1 LYKNSPRFPVALP
14 RGLDTITMLDVEAEY
29 DRYWR
34 EVGGM
39 ARVQRT
45 ASLYETFRQMLE
57 FQVRKNNPDLTDRE
71 VTIQAAR
78 RMYLSNEAT
87 QRLLDQ
93 MENASCT
100 MSTSNH
106 ASNESAR
113 SSMD

>member
-1 LYKNSPRFPVALP
+1 MYKNSPRFPVALP
-14 RGLDTITMLDVEAEY
+14 RSLDTITLLDVEAEY

-39 ARVQRT
+39 VRVQRT

-78 RMYLSNEAT
+78 RMYLSNEAAR
-87 QRLLDQ
+87 RLLDQ
-93 MENASCT
+93 MKNASCT

-106 ASNESAR
+106 ASNVSAR

>member
-1 LYKNSPRFPVALP
+1 
-14 RGLDTITMLDVEAEY
+14 MLDVEAEY

-45 ASLYETFRQMLE
+45 VSLYQTFREMLE
-57 FQVRKNNPDLTDRE
+57 FQVRKKDPGLSDRE
-71 VTIQAAR
+71 VTIQVAR
-78 RMYLSNEAT
+78 RMYLSDKAT
-87 QRLLDQ
+87 QELLDQ

-100 MSTSNH
+100 MSTSVP
-106 ASNESAR
+106 ASNASAP

>member
-1 LYKNSPRFPVALP
+1 
-14 RGLDTITMLDVEAEY
+14 
-29 DRYWR
+29 
-34 EVGGM
+34 M

-57 FQVRKNNPDLTDRE
+57 FQARKNNPDLTDRE

-93 MENASCT
+93 MENASSHT
-100 MSTSNH
+100 PPRTD
-106 ASNESAR
+106 AETWFGQRA
-113 SSMD
+113 